1 MLSIKAKLTGERFDK
16 QIAFAIAVALTT
28 TAKQAQ
34 WEVIHTIEGTFTTR
48 NNWYKPSNKFGIRMK
63 SATKQNPVA
72 SLRTDADW
80 LEPHED
86 GGVKTPTQGKE
97 LAIPTENVRRNK
109 RQMIQ
114 KSQRPGALR
123 GKRDFVLNTKKG
135 RVLYQ
140 RRGKGKRS
148 KIVALYNLE
157 PRAIIRKHSTFFEPI
172 ERIVER
178 NLQENFND
186 ALERAYA
193 SANKPVMNVKWSFE

>member
-1 MLSIKAKLTGERFDK
+1 MISINVKLTGERFDK
-16 QIAFAIAVALTT
+16 QIPFAVALALTS
-28 TAKQAQ
+28 TAKDAQ
-34 WEVIHTIEGTFTTR
+34 SEVQKSLEGAFTLR
-48 NNWYKPSNKFGIRMK
+48 NNWHKPSNKFGIRVK
-63 SATKQNPVA
+63 TAKKTDLVA
-72 SLRTDADW
+72 SVHTEADW
-80 LEPHED
+80 LELHED
-86 GGVKTPTQGKE
+86 GGTKTPTKGKE

-148 KIVALYNLE
+148 KLVALYNLE
-157 PRAIIRKHSTFFEPI
+157 PRAIIRKQSTFFEPI
-172 ERIVER
+172 ERTVAR
-178 NLQENFND
+178 VLQSNFND

-193 SANKPVMNVKWSFE
+193 TAKK